1 MNKQTAKQF
10 LQTLGRVERTT
21 TTAAFALL
29 IATIFL
35 DVFSRELTGVG
46 LHWARQA
53 GVYANII
60 VVMFGLGLA
69 SAGGNHLR
77 PRFADNWLPT
87 RWNPVIVRLQD
98 GLMSAFCLFAG
109 GAGALADLGVGTVRR
124 TLDTAPGAGVADYA
138 GDSAG
143 LFPGR
148 DTPRHLCLLSRV
160 ISPGPVEYLISGFSP
175 HNAYPRFVT
184 IPDRSYQFYGDGF

>member
-10 LQTLGRVERTT
+10 LQALGRAERII

-77 PRFADNWLPT
+77 PRFADNWLPA
-87 RWNPVIVRLQD
+87 RWNPVVTRLQD
-98 GLMSAFCLFAG
+98 GLMSAFCLFAA
-109 GAGALADLGVGTVRR
+109 GAGAQLTWESIQLGERSTLLPVLVWPVMLVIPLAFFLVGIRHAVYACCPRV
-124 TLDTAPGAGVADYA
+124 VA
-138 GDSAG
+138 
-143 LFPGR
+143 
-148 DTPRHLCLLSRV
+148 
-160 ISPGPVEYLISGFSP
+160 PGPVNDLRSGTRP
-175 HNAYPRFVT
+175 RNAHK
-184 IPDRSYQFYGDGF
+184 PDIRGRI

>member
-53 GVYANII
+53 GVYANIV

-109 GAGALADLGVGTVRR
+109 GAGALLTWESVQLGERSTLLPVLVWPIMLVIPLAFFLVGIRH
-124 TLDTAPGAGVADYA
+124 AIYA
-138 GDSAG
+138 CCPA
-143 LFPGR
+143 
-148 DTPRHLCLLSRV
+148 LSPQDPL
-160 ISPGPVEYLISGFSP
+160 S
-175 HNAYPRFVT
+175 T
-184 IPDRSYQFYGDGF
+184 

>member
-53 GVYANII
+53 GVYANIV

-77 PRFADNWLPT
+77 PRFADNWLPA
-87 RWNPVIVRLQD
+87 RWNPVIIRLQD

-109 GAGALADLGVGTVRR
+109 GAGALLTWESVQLGERSTLLPVLVWPIMLVIPLAFFLVGIRH
-124 TLDTAPGAGVADYA
+124 AIYA
-138 GDSAG
+138 CCPALS
-143 LFPGR
+143 PR
-148 DTPRHLCLLSRV
+148 DPLS
-160 ISPGPVEYLISGFSP
+160 
-175 HNAYPRFVT
+175 T
-184 IPDRSYQFYGDGF
+184 